1 MSPSP
6 VSMPPSS
13 PIADDTTD
21 DNALQPFFV
30 LHKALPQKC
39 DRKAAGSTRTRR
51 KIDLPPSSPK
61 SPEKSD
67 AVASSV
73 GPNDAN
79 YERLRLEAFDMTWSK
94 IDTTIKEV
102 LTRVHRNLFAEVHQ
116 WALKSFLA
124 LKSGKPRNAFEIQTP
139 YPLLNDVICKQIP
152 TAMILTKNAEFVDD
166 MLTFQELGEHLK
178 SKGCHIANLSAMD
191 FCAKDGIA
199 GCLRSLLRQ
208 LVMDAP
214 DMADMSVLSSWYCEP
229 ENYDHPVIIV
239 IDDMERCSGV
249 ILADFIR
256 LLSEWV
262 IKLPVIFIMGVATTD
277 TAKKLLPSDALQHLQ
292 SSKFTL
298 GSPLERMNAIV
309 EAVLVKPSFGFNIG
323 HNVAVFMRNYFLG
336 HDGTITSF
344 VRALKLACV
353 KHFSMEPLSFL
364 GIDILDENQVFLHGK
379 CDALPDSLLKY
390 AFNLPSCKRGKDCKN
405 SRDDLGEGLSDLR
418 KLLKAWSSVILC
430 LYEVGKHNKI
440 QLLDIF
446 CEATDPTLSSLDPSN
461 HKLERSFNG
470 QNLADGRLDFKGGLI
485 GQLIH
490 TVRELPLSSLIKL
503 LDSWSIHTE
512 ELCEVHGE
520 VRELQSVVKSSNGGN
535 NLKERQIDCH
545 RMSMSL
551 CAGRTSLSVNG
562 KAAALLDNMVRK
574 FLMPIECLCFHE
586 IICFRNVDILQ
597 SALIGNPRRN
607 IQVDLMKSTTYIK
620 CNCCSSNGNVLSP
633 TMHDTSVMY
642 NLAQEHG
649 DLINLQDWYHSF
661 KSTVLSTNKLK
672 CPLQHSPMSKKV
684 KSSPSEKQDS
694 AELLS
699 NSKLQAYS
707 GCLAKKDQI
716 LCRELHLIRLFR
728 ARPLRSW
735 PPMAVSAAVVSSPF
749 LGSRS
754 LITLTRSKRFLRL
767 ASAGTPLVPIG
778 ASRRCMV
785 RRAGNSSYSP
795 VTAGSRGGSGFS
807 DRPPTEMPPLFP
819 GCDYEHWLIVM
830 DKPGGEGA
838 TKQQMIDCYIQTLA
852 KVVGSEEEAKRRIY
866 NVSCERYF
874 GFGCEIDEE
883 TSNKLEGLPGVL
895 FVLPDSYVDA
905 ENKDY
910 GAELFVNGEIVQ
922 RSPERQRRVEPVPQ
936 RAQDRPRYNDR
947 TRYVRRRENRQ

>member
-6 VSMPPSS
+6 ISMPPSS
-13 PIADDTTD
+13 LVADDTTGD
-21 DNALQPFFV
+21 SVLQPFFV

-39 DRKAAGSTRTRR
+39 ERKAAGSTRTRR

-73 GPNDAN
+73 GPNDTN
-79 YERLRLEAFDMTWSK
+79 YERLRLEAFNMTWSK
-94 IDTTIKEV
+94 IDTTIKEI
-102 LTRVHRNLFAEVHQ
+102 LTRVHRSLFAEVHQ
-116 WALKSFLA
+116 WALESFLA
-124 LKSGKPRNAFEIQTP
+124 LKSGEPRNAFEIQSP
-139 YPLLNDVICKQIP
+139 YPLLDDVICKQIP

-214 DMADMSVLSSWYCEP
+214 DLADMSVLSSWYCEP

-239 IDDMERCSGV
+239 IDDMERCCGA

-262 IKLPVIFIMGVATTD
+262 MKLPVIFIMGVATTD

-298 GSPLERMNAIV
+298 GSPLERMNALV

-364 GIDILDENQVFLHGK
+364 GIDILDENQVILYLLLYSWFSYMASVMHYLTLCLNMLLIFH
-379 CDALPDSLLKY
+379 LLKE
-390 AFNLPSCKRGKDCKN
+390 ALIRGKDCTN
-405 SRDDLGEGLSDLR
+405 SRDDLEEGLSDLR

-470 QNLADGRLDFKGGLI
+470 QNLAEG
-485 GQLIH
+485 
-490 TVRELPLSSLIKL
+490 RELPLSSLIKL
-503 LDSWSIHTE
+503 LDLWSIHTE

-520 VRELQSVVKSSNGGN
+520 VRELQSVVKSSNNGN

-562 KAAALLDNMVRK
+562 KAAALLDYMVRK

-607 IQVDLMKSTTYIK
+607 IQIDLMKSTTYMK
-620 CNCCSSNGNVLSP
+620 CSCCCSTENVLSP

-649 DLINLQDWYHSF
+649 DLISLQDWYHSF

-684 KSSPSEKQDS
+684 KSSPSESEASIQ
-694 AELLS
+694 ARFCRAVIEL
-699 NSKLQAYS
+699 
-707 GCLAKKDQI
+707 QI
-716 LCRELHLIRLFR
+716 AGLIRMPSKK
-728 ARPLRSW
+728 RPD
-735 PPMAVSAAVVSSPF
+735 F
-749 LGSRS
+749 
-754 LITLTRSKRFLRL
+754 
-767 ASAGTPLVPIG
+767 
-778 ASRRCMV
+778 
-785 RRAGNSSYSP
+785 
-795 VTAGSRGGSGFS
+795 
-807 DRPPTEMPPLFP
+807 
-819 GCDYEHWLIVM
+819 
-830 DKPGGEGA
+830 
-838 TKQQMIDCYIQTLA
+838 
-852 KVVGSEEEAKRRIY
+852 
-866 NVSCERYF
+866 
-874 GFGCEIDEE
+874 
-883 TSNKLEGLPGVL
+883 
-895 FVLPDSYVDA
+895 
-905 ENKDY
+905 
-910 GAELFVNGEIVQ
+910 VQ
-922 RSPERQRRVEPVPQ
+922 RV
-936 RAQDRPRYNDR
+936 AFGL
-947 TRYVRRRENRQ
+947 